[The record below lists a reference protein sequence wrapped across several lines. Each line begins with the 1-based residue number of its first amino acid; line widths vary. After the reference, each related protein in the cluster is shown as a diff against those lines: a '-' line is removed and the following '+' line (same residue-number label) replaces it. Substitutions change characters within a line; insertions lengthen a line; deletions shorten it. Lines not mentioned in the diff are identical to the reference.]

1 MAIIPVCQ
9 RRDAGKMGE
18 TAALMGALTKINV
31 ENGKTN
37 MVYMH
42 NEVLTLVHYVDI
54 LFPSV
59 LGQIVHMQQLNG
71 FIHIF
76 LRKGETMGNIQQT
89 AAGKEPGLFHRT
101 WIYLKQH
108 WQLYLLFLGPALVL
122 TLVFKYGPMGGILIA
137 FQKYNPIKGILGSKW
152 VGLKYFRQFLS
163 SPDFLR
169 YLANT
174 LKLSVFGLLWGFPVP
189 IILALLLNRIE
200 SSSIKQ
206 KIQLVLY
213 MPNFISVIVLCG
225 MVRILLSV
233 TGPLNMLMGTSINFL
248 TIPAAFRPI
257 YIISGIWQGAGWA
270 SIMYTASLSN
280 ASKELKEAAQIDGA
294 NIFQQIKTVEWP
306 AIKDMV
312 VIQFILQAGNIMSIG
327 FEKAYALQTDLNL
340 ASSEIIAT
348 YVYKK
353 GLLSGDYSFSTAVG
367 LFNTVINVIFL
378 LTVNKI
384 VKKMNDGQ
392 GL

>member
-1 MAIIPVCQ
+1 MLYFT
-9 RRDAGKMGE
+9 DANENYANVKLGRGYMN
-18 TAALMGALTKINV
+18 TKVKDNS
-31 ENGKTN
+31 
-37 MVYMH
+37 MH
-42 NEVLTLVHYVDI
+42 NTLVYV
-54 LFPSV
+54 
-59 LGQIVHMQQLNG
+59 
-71 FIHIF
+71 
-76 LRKGETMGNIQQT
+76 
-89 AAGKEPGLFHRT
+89 
-101 WIYLKQH
+101 KQH
-108 WQLYLLFLGPALVL
+108 WQLYVFFLGPALLL
-122 TLVFKYGPMGGILIA
+122 TIVFRYIPMGGILIA
-137 FQKYNPIKGILGSKW
+137 FQKYNPFKGILGSEW
-152 VGLKYFRQFLS
+152 VGLKYFEQFLS
-163 SPDFLR
+163 SPDFMQ

-174 LKLSVFGLLWGFPVP
+174 LKLSIFGLLWGFPMP
-189 IILALLLNRIE
+189 IILALLLNRIA
-200 SSSIKQ
+200 SSRIKQ

-233 TGPLNMLMGTSINFL
+233 TGPFNMLLGTNINFL

-270 SIMYTASLSN
+270 SIMYTAALSN

-294 NIFQQIKTVEWP
+294 NIWQQIKAVEWP

-327 FEKAYALQTDLNL
+327 FEKAYALQSDMNL

-353 GLLSGDYSFSTAVG
+353 GLLNGDYSYSTAVG
-367 LFNTVINVIFL
+367 LFNTIVNVIL
-378 LTVNKI
+378 LIVVNK
-384 VKKMNDGQ
+384 VVEKLNDGQ